1 MKYLMITFSIV
12 IALVVGGTV
21 VNAVQGQLHAV
32 SQALS
37 LPEQAKP
44 PKGCC

>member
-12 IALVVGGTV
+12 IALVVGGTAV
-21 VNAVQGQLHAV
+21 YAVQGQLHAV

-37 LPEQAKP
+37 QAVP
-44 PKGCC
+44 QPKGCC